1 MRIIGLVYFVLCGLL
16 IESAL
21 GLRARDTEESETGT
35 QIQISQISPYDP
47 GAVRVEREYVIPLGN
62 PDKRDTHNPE
72 THRVE
77 KEAALHLG
85 MPDKPSK
92 TKKKK
97 KKKKYSA
104 LI

>member
-21 GLRARDTEESETGT
+21 GLRARDNTEESETRT
-35 QIQISQISPYDP
+35 QNQISQISQFNP
-47 GAVRVEREYVIPLGN
+47 AAERVEKEYVIPLGN

-77 KEAALHLG
+77 KQAELHLG
-85 MPDKPSK
+85 MPATPNKNEDEE
-92 TKKKK
+92 KKDC
-97 KKKKYSA
+97 
-104 LI
+104 